1 MLYIYMRENLAD
13 VKGPRAG
20 WSQYMRSMNKQ
31 YEDAVID
38 VVQQG
43 FDEGTLR
50 QTGSA
55 RTVAFGIIG
64 MVGWTNRWFSPERS
78 DESYLEVAKTFADL
92 VLDGLVIEA

>member
-1 MLYIYMRENLAD
+1 
-13 VKGPRAG
+13 
-20 WSQYMRSMNKQ
+20 MRSMNKQ
-31 YEDAVID
+31 YEDAVIE

-50 QTGSA
+50 PTGSA

-78 DESYLEVAKTFADL
+78 AESHQELARTFADT
-92 VLDGLVIEA
+92 VLDGLALDR